1 MRNREPIAH
10 PQVEGQGVWTAHP
23 GSTIVRR
30 ELGLFLPLHSCCHPR
45 PHALPPHIKAPPPPV
60 SPPMACSPTHIV
72 LKTISASFSRLH
84 PKDPGGASSLE
95 AEETLAWKLFFFKQQ
110 ETNKWICS
118 LPGSPWVGNLKCIK
132 VGRPINMS

>member
-45 PHALPPHIKAPPPPV
+45 PHALPPHIKAP
-60 SPPMACSPTHIV
+60 SSLTSNGLLTHPHCFEDHICI
-72 LKTISASFSRLH
+72 LLPSASKRSRRCFQL
-84 PKDPGGASSLE
+84 GGRRDLSM
-95 AEETLAWKLFFFKQQ
+95 ETFFFKQQ